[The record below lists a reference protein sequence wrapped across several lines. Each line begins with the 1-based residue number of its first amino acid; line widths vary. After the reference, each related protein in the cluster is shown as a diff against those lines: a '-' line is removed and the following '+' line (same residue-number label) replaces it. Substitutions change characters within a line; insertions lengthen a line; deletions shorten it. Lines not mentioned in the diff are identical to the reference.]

1 MNILGMFGPGENPS
15 AALIMNGKL
24 VALIE
29 EERLNRIKMSPNHLP
44 INAAKL
50 CLKIG
55 GININNVNEIA
66 WGWDCEKYEKYLKNE
81 NKKIKN
87 KKNFNYLQNELNKNL
102 YNSARIRRAVK
113 IGFSDQLKKKMPKI
127 HFLNH
132 HLCHAASAFFCSGF
146 KESNILTIDGSG
158 EDLTTLLCEAK
169 GNKIKIINK
178 FKIPNSL
185 GGYYATFTEFLG
197 FKPYMDEGKFMGLA
211 AYGKYSKKIQSKLD
225 KFLKYNKSNGFY
237 EVNNKLR
244 YDGKHTFGE
253 RFTDEF
259 VKIFGKK
266 RQENISALTKP
277 YPDIA
282 FNVQHR
288 LENIVKLLAKNL
300 YKKNNLQNLC
310 LAGGVA
316 MNCKMNG
323 ELSKEKY
330 IKNIFVQPAAS
341 DNGVSLGAAQ
351 ILSLKKGIKLNTNLK
366 NVYYGPKYSNSEI
379 LGYLK
384 ESKVNYVKLKNT
396 YKDTAKLIYEN
407 KIICWFQ
414 GRMEYGARSLGNR
427 SIIASPLYKD
437 MRDKINMNVKHREN
451 WRPFCPSVIDEDYNR
466 YIDSKIKSYFMTIAL
481 PINKKIKDK
490 IPSCVHIDDTV
501 RVQMVDK
508 KNNYRYWKLIKEF
521 KKLSGHGIVINTSF
535 NIQGEP
541 IVCSPRDALRTF
553 GGTGLDAL
561 IIGDYL
567 VTK

>member
-15 AALIMNGKL
+15 ASLIMNGKL
-24 VALIE
+24 IALIE

-55 GININNVNEIA
+55 GININNVDEIA
-66 WGWDCEKYEKYLKNE
+66 WGWDCEKYEKYLKSE

-102 YNSARIRRAVK
+102 YNSARIKRAIK

-127 HFLNH
+127 NFLNH

-225 KFLKYNKSNGFY
+225 KFLKYDKSSGFY
-237 EVNNKLR
+237 KVNNKLR

-266 RQENISALTKP
+266 RQKK
-277 YPDIA
+277 
-282 FNVQHR
+282 FN
-288 LENIVKLLAKNL
+288 
-300 YKKNNLQNLC
+300 
-310 LAGGVA
+310 
-316 MNCKMNG
+316 
-323 ELSKEKY
+323 
-330 IKNIFVQPAAS
+330 
-341 DNGVSLGAAQ
+341 
-351 ILSLKKGIKLNTNLK
+351 LN
-366 NVYYGPKYSNSEI
+366 
-379 LGYLK
+379 
-384 ESKVNYVKLKNT
+384 
-396 YKDTAKLIYEN
+396 
-407 KIICWFQ
+407 
-414 GRMEYGARSLGNR
+414 
-427 SIIASPLYKD
+427 
-437 MRDKINMNVKHREN
+437 
-451 WRPFCPSVIDEDYNR
+451 
-466 YIDSKIKSYFMTIAL
+466 
-481 PINKKIKDK
+481 
-490 IPSCVHIDDTV
+490 
-501 RVQMVDK
+501 
-508 KNNYRYWKLIKEF
+508 
-521 KKLSGHGIVINTSF
+521 
-535 NIQGEP
+535 
-541 IVCSPRDALRTF
+541 
-553 GGTGLDAL
+553 
-561 IIGDYL
+561 
-567 VTK
+567 

>member
-24 VALIE
+24 IALIE

-66 WGWDCEKYEKYLKNE
+66 WGWDCDKYEKYLENE

-87 KKNFNYLQNELNKNL
+87 KKNFNYLQNEMNKNL
-102 YNSARIRRAVK
+102 YNSKRIRRAVK
-113 IGFSDQLKKKMPKI
+113 IGFSDQIKKKMPKI

-146 KESNILTIDGSG
+146 NKSNILTIDGSG
-158 EDLTTLLCEAK
+158 EDLTTLLCEGK

-197 FKPYMDEGKFMGLA
+197 FKPYMDEGKLMGLA

-266 RQENISALTKP
+266 RKKNISALTKP

-300 YKKNNLQNLC
+300 YKKNKLQNLC

-351 ILSLKKGIKLNTNLK
+351 ILSLKKGVKLNTNLQ

-384 ESKVNYVKLKNT
+384 ESKVNYLKLKNI

-427 SIIASPLYKD
+427 SIIASPFFKD

-451 WRPFCPSVIDEDYNR
+451 WRPFCPSVLDEDYNR
-466 YIDSKIKSYFMTIAL
+466 YIDSKIKSHFMTIAL

-490 IPSCVHIDDTV
+490 IPSCVHVDNTV

-508 KNNYRYWKLIKEF
+508 KNNYKYWKLIKEF
-521 KKLSGHGIVINTSF
+521 KKLSGHGIIINTSF

-541 IVCSPRDALRTF
+541 VVCSPRDALRTF

>member
-1 MNILGMFGPGENPS
+1 MFGPGENPS
-15 AALIMNGKL
+15 ASLIMNGKL
-24 VALIE
+24 IALIE

-55 GININNVNEIA
+55 GININNVDEIA
-66 WGWDCEKYEKYLKNE
+66 WGWDCEKYEKYLKSE

-102 YNSARIRRAVK
+102 YNSARIKRAIK

-127 HFLNH
+127 NFLNH

-225 KFLKYNKSNGFY
+225 KFLKYDKSSGFY
-237 EVNNKLR
+237 KVNNKLR

-266 RQENISALTKP
+266 RQKNISALKKP

-330 IKNIFVQPAAS
+330 IKNIFIQPAAS

-379 LGYLK
+379 LGYLR
-384 ESKVNYVKLKNT
+384 ESKVKYVKLKNI
-396 YKDTAKLIYEN
+396 YKDTAKLLYQN

-451 WRPFCPSVIDEDYNR
+451 WRPFCPSIIDEDYNR

-481 PINKKIKDK
+481 PIKKKIKNK

-541 IVCSPRDALRTF
+541 VVCSPRDALRTF